1 MSHEPWGSESNP
13 NEADCA
19 VEPTSAVSDGSE
31 ETVCDFE
38 DVRDYDLG
46 EGD

>member
-1 MSHEPWGSESNP
+1 MSHESWHNTPNP
-13 NEADCA
+13 TEADYT
-19 VEPTSAVSDGSE
+19 VEPTGAVTDGSE
-31 ETVCDFE
+31 ETVCDFD